1 MELGLNGK
9 KVIMNGG
16 SGGLGIE
23 TLMTFAAE
31 GCDIAFCSSSE
42 ERVTKAAT
50 AIDAAGTGKVHG
62 AVVNIAEDPESYA
75 AWLEKAA
82 EDLGGCDIFIHTA
95 SASGLGATAD
105 WDVCLNVDI
114 KSAVKGVELLT
125 PSLEASSCGSILLM
139 ASTAGVEKFFVPQAY
154 NAMKAAML
162 TYSSQLSQALAPQG
176 IRVNCVSPGPIE
188 FPGGNWANIKEGNR
202 DFYDATVAQMPLGR
216 FGTPQDVAK
225 SVVFLAS
232 PASPYTTGTN
242 LVVDGG
248 YTKRV
253 QF

>member
-1 MELGLNGK
+1 MDLGLNGK

-23 TLMTFAAE
+23 TLTTFAAE
-31 GCDIAFCSSSE
+31 GCDIAFCSSNE
-42 ERVTKAAT
+42 ERVGKAST
-50 AIDAAGTGKVHG
+50 VIDSAGSGQVYG
-62 AVVNIAEDPESYA
+62 SVVNIAEDPEAYA
-75 AWLEKAA
+75 AWLENAV
-82 EDLGGCDIFIHTA
+82 EQLGGCDIFVHTA

-105 WDVCLNVDI
+105 WDVCLNVDV
-114 KSAVKGVELLT
+114 KSAVKGVEVLT
-125 PSLEASSCGSILLM
+125 PSLEASGAGSIVLM

-162 TYSSQLSQALAPQG
+162 TYSSQLGQSLAAQG

-188 FPGGNWANIKEGNR
+188 FAGGNWENIKNGNR

-216 FGTPQDVAK
+216 LGTPQDVAN

>member
-1 MELGLNGK
+1 
-9 KVIMNGG
+9 
-16 SGGLGIE
+16 
-23 TLMTFAAE
+23 
-31 GCDIAFCSSSE
+31 
-42 ERVTKAAT
+42 
-50 AIDAAGTGKVHG
+50 
-62 AVVNIAEDPESYA
+62 
-75 AWLEKAA
+75 
-82 EDLGGCDIFIHTA
+82 
-95 SASGLGATAD
+95 
-105 WDVCLNVDI
+105 
-114 KSAVKGVELLT
+114 
-125 PSLEASSCGSILLM
+125 
-139 ASTAGVEKFFVPQAY
+139 
-154 NAMKAAML
+154 ML

>member
-1 MELGLNGK
+1 MDLGLSGK

-23 TLMTFAAE
+23 TLKQFAAE

-42 ERVTKAAT
+42 ERVTSAT
-50 AIDAAGTGKVHG
+50 ADIDAAGSGSVHG
-62 AVVNIAEDPESYA
+62 SVVNIAEDAEGYA
-75 AWLEKAA
+75 AWLETAA
-82 EDLGGCDIFIHTA
+82 EQLGGCDIFVHTA

-114 KSAVKGVELLT
+114 KSAVKAVEVLT
-125 PSLEASSCGSILLM
+125 PSLEASDSGSILFM
-139 ASTAGVEKFFVPQAY
+139 ASTAGVEKFFVAQAY
-154 NAMKAAML
+154 NALKAAML
-162 TYSSQLSQALAPQG
+162 TYSSQLGQALAPQG

-188 FPGGNWANIKEGNR
+188 FPGGNWANIKDGNA
-202 DFYDATVAQMPLGR
+202 DFYNATLAQMPLGR
-216 FGTPQDVAK
+216 FGTPQDIAK
-225 SVVFLAS
+225 SVVFLSS

-242 LVVDGG
+242 LVIDGG

>member
-1 MELGLNGK
+1 MDLSLNGK

-23 TLMTFAAE
+23 TLTTFAAE

-42 ERVTKAAT
+42 ERVTKAT
-50 AIDAAGTGKVHG
+50 GIIDAAGSGTVHG
-62 AVVNIAEDPESYA
+62 SVVNIAEDPEAYA
-75 AWLEKAA
+75 AWLENALK
-82 EDLGGCDIFIHTA
+82 DLGGCDIFIHTA

-114 KSAVKGVELLT
+114 KSAVKGVEVLT
-125 PSLEASSCGSILLM
+125 PALEASDAGSIVLM

-188 FPGGNWANIKEGNR
+188 FAGGNWENIKNNNR

-216 FGTPQDVAK
+216 FGTPQDIAN

-232 PASPYTTGTN
+232 PASPYTTC
-242 LVVDGG
+242 LL
-248 YTKRV
+248 YTSPSPRDS
-253 QF
+253 

>member
-1 MELGLNGK
+1 MDLNLTGK

-23 TLMTFAAE
+23 TLTTFAEE

-42 ERVTKAAT
+42 ERVTSAT
-50 AIDAAGTGKVHG
+50 ATIDAAGAGKVHG
-62 AVVNIAEDPESYA
+62 SVVNIAEDPEGYA

-82 EDLGGCDIFIHTA
+82 ADLGGCDIFIHTA

-114 KSAVKGVELLT
+114 KSAVKGVEVLT
-125 PSLEASSCGSILLM
+125 PFLEGSDSGSILLM
-139 ASTAGVEKFFVPQAY
+139 ASTAGVETFFVPQAY
-154 NAMKAAML
+154 NAIKAAML
-162 TYSSQLSQALAPQG
+162 TYSSQLSQAVAPQG

-188 FPGGNWANIKEGNR
+188 FPGGNWENIKNANR

-216 FGTPQDVAK
+216 FGTPQDIAK

-242 LVVDGG
+242 LVIDGG

>member
-1 MELGLNGK
+1 MDLGLTGK

-23 TLMTFAAE
+23 TLTTFAAE
-31 GCDIAFCSSSE
+31 GCDIAFCSSSA
-42 ERVTKAAT
+42 ERVTAASAT
-50 AIDAAGTGKVHG
+50 IDAAGTGKVHG
-62 AVVNIAEDPESYA
+62 STVNIAEDPEGYA
-75 AWLEKAA
+75 AWLTKAV
-82 EDLGGCDIFIHTA
+82 EELGGCDIFVHTA

-114 KSAVKGVELLT
+114 KSAVKAVEVLT
-125 PSLEASSCGSILLM
+125 PSLEASESGSILFM
-139 ASTAGVEKFFVPQAY
+139 ASTAGVEKFFVAQAY
-154 NAMKAAML
+154 NALKAAML
-162 TYSSQLSQALAPQG
+162 TYSSQLGQALAPQG

-188 FPGGNWANIKEGNR
+188 FPGGNWETIKNGNP
-202 DFYDATVAQMPLGR
+202 DFYNGTVAQMPLGR
-216 FGTPQDVAK
+216 FGTPQDIAK
-225 SVVFLAS
+225 SVVFLSS

-242 LVVDGG
+242 LVIDGG